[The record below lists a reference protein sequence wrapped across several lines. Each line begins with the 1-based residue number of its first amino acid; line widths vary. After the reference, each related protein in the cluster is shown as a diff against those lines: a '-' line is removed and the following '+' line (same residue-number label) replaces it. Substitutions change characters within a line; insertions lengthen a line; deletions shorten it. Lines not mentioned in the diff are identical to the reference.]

1 MPLFTFTKT
10 RMKRILTDGFSEQLR
25 IEYPAGR
32 FEALQYIMSPDLEQ
46 DAPPTLI
53 WLNRRFRMLEM
64 VSYIGFR
71 SALLILLA
79 LFAIEMSGFLGD
91 WRSSGGLSY
100 QIIMA
105 IETIALLAMLL
116 SIPFN
121 NSPYWL
127 MEPPNSSYIDK
138 IVGRHPVL
146 RRYREKVRLGGRS
159 ETLMELA
166 LYDQYD
172 RQHQQQLQQGESR
185 LKQTRRKKREQ
196 KQQR

>member
-1 MPLFTFTKT
+1 MALFTFTKT
-10 RMKRILTDGFSEQLR
+10 RMKRILTDGFSEQLK
-25 IEYPAGR
+25 IVYPAGR
-32 FEALQYIMSPDLEQ
+32 FEALQYIISPDLER
-46 DAPPTLI
+46 DDPPALL
-53 WLNRRFRMLEM
+53 WLNRRFRILEM

-71 SALLILLA
+71 SALLILLL
-79 LFAIEMSGFLGD
+79 LFAVEMSGFLGD
-91 WRSSGGLSY
+91 WRSSGGFSY

-127 MEPPNSSYIDK
+127 MEPPNTPYVDK
-138 IVGRHPVL
+138 IVGRNPVL
-146 RRYREKVRLGGRS
+146 RKYREKVRLGGRS
-159 ETLMELA
+159 ETLMEVA

-172 RQHQQQLQQGESR
+172 RAHQQQRQQGDSK
-185 LKQTRRKKREQ
+185 LKQARRKKREQ